1 MANSAL
7 LSFSEAADDDGAKL
21 EDEELIDVDEE
32 ADLIQAERIVVDAEH
47 RDKDWKKK
55 LRNEEKNITDMAE
68 LMLAM
73 NMNDAEPQE
82 PAQNQAQSAAQNQTG
97 EEEWQVWEFM
107 HYLIMYIGLKT
118 VYIIFIKM

>member
-107 HYLIMYIGLKT
+107 HYLIMYIGFKT

>member
-97 EEEWQVWEFM
+97 EEEWQV
-107 HYLIMYIGLKT
+107 
-118 VYIIFIKM
+118 